1 MEVNKEVLKGHID
14 TIILSLLHRRDMYGY
29 EIAKLVREK
38 SDEQF
43 ELKEGTLYLSL
54 KRLEKNKWIDSY
66 WGDEQ
71 GPGGRRKYYKLTPLG
86 EEGFEEK
93 RLEWEFVKKLLI
105 RFWKGEKNMKQI
117 EAFVDSV
124 YQNVGGNK
132 KEIQELKAEMKGHL
146 LEAVHELK
154 IRRKV

>member
-14 TIILSLLHRRDMYGY
+14 TIILSLLHSRDMYGY

-54 KRLEKNKWIDSY
+54 KRLEKNKWISSY

-86 EEGFEEK
+86 EEGFKEK
-93 RLEWEFVKKLLI
+93 CLEWEFVKKI
-105 RFWKGEKNMKQI
+105 I
-117 EAFVDSV
+117 DT
-124 YQNVGGNK
+124 
-132 KEIQELKAEMKGHL
+132 L
-146 LEAVHELK
+146 LEGGKKYETN
-154 IRRKV
+154 